1 MAHVL
6 VVDDERDVRRG
17 FTRTLMMAGH
27 LPTEAGS
34 AQEAL
39 VKCDEQAFDVVILDF
54 IMPDM
59 NGIELLTKIRRRQ
72 PFVRSIVVSGKIPRH
87 RSETDISKDL
97 REAVESDIYLHK
109 PVANAELLDAVQR
122 LTASAA
128 EKDWKDIASGITSAG
143 RTSLAAAKSAARA
156 LKKAP

>member
-17 FTRTLMMAGH
+17 FARTLKMAGH

-87 RSETDISKDL
+87 RSETDISNDL

-109 PVANAELLDAVQR
+109 PVANAELLEAVHR
-122 LTASAA
+122 LTAPEA
-128 EKDWKDIASGITSAG
+128 EKDWKDIASDITSAG
-143 RTSLAAAKSAARA
+143 RTSLAAARSVACSKQ
-156 LKKAP
+156 